1 MKLRRLSAAALAAT
15 CLLAAA
21 GCGSSSKS
29 SSTATTA
36 AAESSQATTAASS
49 SSPSATTGSGGS
61 GLTAATAA
69 VAAASSP
76 PTLIPSL
83 PPLPRAPKP
92 GVKVAFLTCSAAACS
107 LLNPG
112 FTDAAKALGW
122 DPTVIT
128 YNSAT
133 PGEALQQAIDAG
145 NKYIATTSITL
156 STITPQVQELK
167 AKGIGFYEAYVGD
180 PPEGAGNG
188 LYGVA
193 SDFTG
198 AARGAALMADWIISN
213 SGGDAHVVYVSLPL
227 YPVLVAGGVGAQAEF
242 KKNCPACSFATLPVS
257 VTQLGAGQVP
267 SAIVSYL
274 ESHPSV
280 NYIDLSF
287 QDLDAGVVQALATA
301 HLSAKVKVVGSE
313 AEAAQLKEVING
325 SEAAWSI
332 IPENYVMWTVV
343 DWMARESEGV
353 LTPAV
358 LASTGP
364 ALAYL
369 VGTPAAATA
378 QLAAYPNVYPGPTN
392 YEAQFEKLW
401 HVGS

>member
-1 MKLRRLSAAALAAT
+1 MKLRRLSTAALAVT

-29 SSTATTA
+29 SATATTA
-36 AAESSQATTAASS
+36 AAGSSSATTAAQASASS
-49 SSPSATTGSGGS
+49 SSSSGGS
-61 GLTAATAA
+61 GLAAATAA

-76 PTLIPSL
+76 LTQIPAL

-156 STITPQVQELK
+156 STITPQVEELK

-180 PPEGAGNG
+180 TPEGATNG

-193 SDFTG
+193 SNFTG
-198 AARGAALMADWIISN
+198 AAKGAALLADWIISN
-213 SGGDAHVVYVSLPL
+213 SGGKANVVYVSLPL
-227 YPVLVAGGVGAQAEF
+227 YPVLVAGGDGAQAEI
-242 KKNCPACSFATLPVS
+242 KQNCPTCTFATLPVS
-257 VTQLGAGQVP
+257 VNQLGAGQVP

-280 NYIDLSF
+280 NYVDLSF
-287 QDLDAGVVQALATA
+287 QDLDAGLVQALATA
-301 HLSAKVKVVGSE
+301 HLASRVKVVGSE
-313 AEAAQLKEVING
+313 AEQAQLKEIIG
-325 SEAAWSI
+325 GTEAAWSI

-343 DWMARESEGV
+343 DWMARESEEV
-353 LTPAV
+353 LTPAD
-358 LASTGP
+358 LAASGP
-364 ALAYL
+364 SIGFL
-369 VGTPAAATA
+369 VGTPAAAQA
-378 QLAAYPNVYPGPTN
+378 QLAAYPTVYPGPTN